1 MAESKLT
8 RAAQAEAL
16 SRPTIG
22 SNSQDLRQV
31 ELERELNLD
40 PIRQAR
46 RDLEAGK
53 ISLDQFNRITNRK

>member
-22 SNSQDLRQV
+22 GNSQDLRQV

-40 PIRQAR
+40 SIKQAR
-46 RDLEAGK
+46 NDLAAGK
-53 ISLDQFNRITNRK
+53 ISLERFNKITNRK